1 MRWVFVYFCHHLL
14 CFDSQINL
22 RDWEIKE
29 FTPRLSAFSQ
39 GKYLATEAG
48 DPSPCCV
55 VQAYQG
61 VFLCQ
66 KNQCLFTG
74 TTLTF
79 QRTGMA
85 HRGMGAGTIQ
95 FYWIWNLFPSSFFL
109 YFFILT
115 EEYLWFLIK
124 PQDTQVCLGWFL
136 QGSFHFIFTLLPF
149 FLFLKNA

>member
-1 MRWVFVYFCHHLL
+1 MGNKGIYSKTVCLFSRQIFGYRSRRSQSLL
-14 CFDSQINL
+14 CF
-22 RDWEIKE
+22 
-29 FTPRLSAFSQ
+29 
-39 GKYLATEAG
+39 
-48 DPSPCCV
+48 
-55 VQAYQG
+55 QAYQG